1 VGKKFKE
8 ALTKVS
14 KPEYSLEEAS
24 VLVKEAAFAKFDEAV
39 EIALSLGVDPKRAD
53 QMVRGT
59 TVLPHGTGKNIRIL
73 VIAKGEKEQ
82 EAREAGADFVGS
94 DDLLQK
100 IQDGWL
106 GFDSM
111 IATPDMMGAVGKM
124 GKVLGPRGL
133 MPNPKTG
140 TVTFEVGKAIHEIR
154 KGRVEYKV
162 DKAGNVHVPI
172 GKVSFQSQ
180 QLTDNARTVFD
191 SIMKAKPSSSKG
203 KYVKSATLS
212 STMGPGIRID
222 SVGLAKKL
230 GELLI

>member
-1 VGKKFKE
+1 MGKKIRE

-14 KPEYSLEEAS
+14 KPLYSLEEAS
-24 VLVKEAAFAKFDEAV
+24 ALVKEAAFAKFDESV

-59 TVLPHGTGKNIRIL
+59 TVLPHGTGKKVRIL

-82 EAREAGADFVGS
+82 EAREAGADFVG
-94 DDLLQK
+94 DEDLLQK

-106 GFDSM
+106 EFDSM
-111 IATPDMMGAVGKM
+111 IATPDMMGAVGRM

-140 TVTFEVGKAIHEIR
+140 TVTFEVGKAIEEIR

-162 DKAGNVHVPI
+162 DKAGNVHVAV
-172 GKVSFQSQ
+172 GKVSFESQ
-180 QLTDNARTVFD
+180 QIIDNARTVFD

-212 STMGPGIRID
+212 STMGPGIRLD
-222 SVGLAKKL
+222 SVGLAKQV
-230 GELLI
+230 G

>member
-1 VGKKFKE
+1 MGKNFE
-8 ALTKVS
+8 SALAKITKS
-14 KPEYSLEEAS
+14 LYSLDEAS
-24 VLVKEAAFAKFDEAV
+24 DLVKQIAFAKFDETV
-39 EIALSLGVDPKRAD
+39 EMSLNLGVDPKRAD

-59 TVLPHGTGKNIRIL
+59 TVLPHGTGKKVRIV

-82 EAREAGADFVGS
+82 EAREAGADFVGG

-106 GFDSM
+106 EFDSM
-111 IATPDMMGAVGKM
+111 IATPDMMGAVGRM

-140 TVTFEVGKAIHEIR
+140 TVTFEVGKAIQDIR
-154 KGRVEYKV
+154 RGRVEYKV

-172 GKVSFQSQ
+172 GKVSFQGQ
-180 QLTDNARTVFD
+180 QIKENAQTVFD
-191 SIMKAKPSSSKG
+191 SLLKAKPSSSKG

-212 STMGPGIRID
+212 STMGPGIRLD
-222 SVGLAKKL
+222 SVAIAKQVS
-230 GELLI
+230 

>member
-1 VGKKFKE
+1 MGKKFKE
-8 ALTKVS
+8 SVKKVT

-24 VLVKEAAFAKFDEAV
+24 ALVKETAFAKFDESV
-39 EIALSLGVDPKRAD
+39 EMALSLGVDPKRAD

-59 TVLPHGTGKNIRIL
+59 TVLPHGTGKKTRIL

-82 EAREAGADFVGS
+82 EAREAGADFAGNE
-94 DDLLQK
+94 DLLQK

-106 GFDSM
+106 DFDSM
-111 IATPDMMGAVGKM
+111 IATPDMMGAVGKL

-140 TVTFEVGKAIHEIR
+140 TVTFEVGKAIQEIR

-172 GKVSFQSQ
+172 GKVSFQAQ
-180 QLTDNARTVFD
+180 QISDNAKTVFD
-191 SIMKAKPSSSKG
+191 SILKAKPSSSKG

-212 STMGPGIRID
+212 STMGPGIRLD
-222 SVGLAKKL
+222 SVALAKQV
-230 GELLI
+230 G

>member
-1 VGKKFKE
+1 VGKKFDA
-8 ALTKVS
+8 ALAQVTKS
-14 KPEYSLEEAS
+14 LYSLDEAS
-24 VLVKEAAFAKFDEAV
+24 ELVKQTAFAKFDETV
-39 EIALSLGVDPKRAD
+39 EMSLCLGVDPKRAD

-59 TVLPHGTGKNIRIL
+59 TVLPHGTGKKIRIL

-82 EAREAGADFVGS
+82 EAREAGADYVGG

-106 GFDSM
+106 DFDSM
-111 IATPDMMGAVGKM
+111 IATPDMMGAVGRM

-140 TVTFEVGKAIHEIR
+140 TVTFEVGKAIQEIR

-162 DKAGNVHVPI
+162 DKAGNIHVAV
-172 GKVSFQSQ
+172 GKVSFQGQ
-180 QLTDNARTVFD
+180 QIKDNAQAVFD
-191 SIMKAKPSSSKG
+191 SILKAKPSSSKG

-212 STMGPGIRID
+212 STMGPGIHLD
-222 SVGLAKKL
+222 SVAIAKQV
-230 GELLI
+230 G

>member
-1 VGKKFKE
+1 MGKKFE
-8 ALTKVS
+8 SALAKVTKAL
-14 KPEYSLEEAS
+14 YSLDEAS
-24 VLVKEAAFAKFDEAV
+24 DLVKQTAFAKFDETV
-39 EIALSLGVDPKRAD
+39 EMSLCLGVDPKRAD

-59 TVLPHGTGKNIRIL
+59 TILPHGTGKKIRIL

-82 EAREAGADFVGS
+82 EAREAGADYVGG

-106 GFDSM
+106 DFDSM
-111 IATPDMMGAVGKM
+111 IATPDMMGAVGRL

-140 TVTFEVGKAIHEIR
+140 TVTFDVGKAILEIR

-162 DKAGNVHVPI
+162 DKAGNIHVPI
-172 GKVSFQSQ
+172 GKVSFQEQ
-180 QLTDNARTVFD
+180 QIKENAQAVFD
-191 SIMKAKPSSSKG
+191 SILRAKPSSSKG

-212 STMGPGIRID
+212 STMGPGIHLD
-222 SVGLAKKL
+222 SIAIAKQVG
-230 GELLI
+230 

>member
-1 VGKKFKE
+1 VGKKFDV
-8 ALTKVS
+8 ALAKVTKS
-14 KPEYSLEEAS
+14 MYSLDEAS
-24 VLVKEAAFAKFDEAV
+24 ELVKQTAFAKFDETV
-39 EIALSLGVDPKRAD
+39 EMSLCLGVDPKRAD

-59 TVLPHGTGKNIRIL
+59 TVLPHGTGKKIRIL

-82 EAREAGADFVGS
+82 EAREAGADYVGG

-106 GFDSM
+106 DFDSM
-111 IATPDMMGAVGKM
+111 IATPDMMGAVGRM

-140 TVTFEVGKAIHEIR
+140 TVTFEVGKAIQEIR

-162 DKAGNVHVPI
+162 DKAGNIHVAV
-172 GKVSFQSQ
+172 GKVSFQGQ
-180 QLTDNARTVFD
+180 QIKDNAQAVFD
-191 SIMKAKPSSSKG
+191 SILKAKPSSSKG

-212 STMGPGIRID
+212 STMGPGIHLD
-222 SVGLAKKL
+222 SVAIAKQV
-230 GELLI
+230 G

>member
-1 VGKKFKE
+1 MGTVGKKFTE
-8 ALTKVS
+8 ALAKVS

-24 VLVKEAAFAKFDEAV
+24 VLLKEVSFAKFDEAV
-39 EIALSLGVDPKRAD
+39 EIALCLGVDPKRAD

-59 TVLPHGTGKNIRIL
+59 TVLPHGTGKKIRIV

-82 EAREAGADFVGS
+82 EAREAGADFAGS

-106 GFDSM
+106 EFDSM

-140 TVTFEVGKAIHEIR
+140 TVTFEVGKAVQEIR
-154 KGRVEYKV
+154 KGRVEYRV
-162 DKAGNVHVPI
+162 DKAGNVHVPV

-180 QLTDNARTVFD
+180 QIADNVRTVFD
-191 SIMKAKPSSSKG
+191 SILKAKPSSSKG

-212 STMGPGIRID
+212 STMGPAIRLD
-222 SVGLAKKL
+222 SVGLAKQV
-230 GELLI
+230 G

>member
-1 VGKKFKE
+1 VGKKFE
-8 ALTKVS
+8 LALAKVTKAL
-14 KPEYSLEEAS
+14 YSLDEAS
-24 VLVKEAAFAKFDEAV
+24 DLVKQTAFAKFDETV
-39 EIALSLGVDPKRAD
+39 EMSLCLGVDPKRAD

-59 TVLPHGTGKNIRIL
+59 TILPHGTGKKIRIL

-82 EAREAGADFVGS
+82 EAREAGADYVGG

-106 GFDSM
+106 DFDSM
-111 IATPDMMGAVGKM
+111 IATPDTMGAVGRL

-140 TVTFEVGKAIHEIR
+140 TVTFEVGKAIQEIR

-162 DKAGNVHVPI
+162 DKAGNIHVPV
-172 GKVSFQSQ
+172 GKVSFQEQ
-180 QLTDNARTVFD
+180 QIKENAQAVFD
-191 SIMKAKPSSSKG
+191 SILKAKPSSSKG

-212 STMGPGIRID
+212 STMGPGIHLD
-222 SVGLAKKL
+222 SVAIAKQV
-230 GELLI
+230 G

>member
-1 VGKKFKE
+1 MGKKIRE

-14 KPEYSLEEAS
+14 KPLYSLEEAS
-24 VLVKEAAFAKFDEAV
+24 ALVKEAAFAKFDESV

-59 TVLPHGTGKNIRIL
+59 TVLPHGTGKKVRIL

-82 EAREAGADFVGS
+82 EAREAGADFVGN

-106 GFDSM
+106 EFDSM
-111 IATPDMMGAVGKM
+111 IATPDMMGAVGRM

-140 TVTFEVGKAIHEIR
+140 TVTFEVGKAIEEIR

-162 DKAGNVHVPI
+162 DKAGNVHVAV
-172 GKVSFQSQ
+172 GKVSFESQ
-180 QLTDNARTVFD
+180 QIIDNARTVFD

-212 STMGPGIRID
+212 STMGPGIRLD
-222 SVGLAKKL
+222 SVGLAKQV
-230 GELLI
+230 G

>member
-1 VGKKFKE
+1 VGKKFDS
-8 ALTKVS
+8 ALAKVTKS
-14 KPEYSLEEAS
+14 LYSLDEAS
-24 VLVKEAAFAKFDEAV
+24 ELVKQTAFAKFDETV
-39 EIALSLGVDPKRAD
+39 EMSLCLGVDPKRAD

-59 TVLPHGTGKNIRIL
+59 TVLPHGTGKKIRIL

-82 EAREAGADFVGS
+82 EAREAGADYVGG

-106 GFDSM
+106 DFDSV
-111 IATPDMMGAVGKM
+111 IATPDMMGAVGRM

-140 TVTFEVGKAIHEIR
+140 TVTFEVGKAIQEIR

-162 DKAGNVHVPI
+162 DKAGNIHVAV
-172 GKVSFQSQ
+172 GKVSFQGQ
-180 QLTDNARTVFD
+180 QIKDNAQAVFD
-191 SIMKAKPSSSKG
+191 SILKAKPSSSKG

-212 STMGPGIRID
+212 STMGPGIHLD
-222 SVGLAKKL
+222 SAAIAKQVG
-230 GELLI
+230 

>member
-1 VGKKFKE
+1 MGNKFKE
-8 ALTKVS
+8 AVAKVK
-14 KPEYSLEEAS
+14 KPLYSLEEAS
-24 VLVKEAAFAKFDEAV
+24 VLIKEAAFAKFDETV

-59 TVLPHGTGKNIRIL
+59 TVLPHGTGKQVRIL

-82 EAREAGADFVGS
+82 EAKEAGADFVGS

-111 IATPDMMGAVGKM
+111 IATPDMMGAVGKL

-140 TVTFEVGKAIHEIR
+140 TVTFEVGKAIQEIR
-154 KGRVEYKV
+154 RGRVEYKV
-162 DKAGNVHVPI
+162 DKAGNVHVPV

-180 QLTDNARTVFD
+180 QITDNARTVFD
-191 SIMKAKPSSSKG
+191 SILKAKPSSSKG

-212 STMGPGIRID
+212 STMGPGIHLD
-222 SVGLAKKL
+222 SVGLAKQV
-230 GELLI
+230 G

>member
-1 VGKKFKE
+1 MGKKFKE
-8 ALTKVS
+8 SLARVS

-24 VLVKEAAFAKFDEAV
+24 ALVKEAAFAKFDESV

-59 TVLPHGTGKNIRIL
+59 TVLPHGTGKKIRIL
-73 VIAKGEKEQ
+73 VVAKGEKEQ
-82 EAREAGADFVGS
+82 EAREAGADFAGS

-100 IQDGWL
+100 IQGGWL
-106 GFDSM
+106 DFDSM
-111 IATPDMMGAVGKM
+111 IATPDMMGAVGKL

-140 TVTFEVGKAIHEIR
+140 TVTFEVGKAVQEIR

-162 DKAGNVHVPI
+162 DKAGNVHVPV

-180 QLTDNARTVFD
+180 QLTDNVRTVFD
-191 SIMKAKPSSSKG
+191 SILKAKPSSSKG

-212 STMGPGIRID
+212 STMGPGIRVD
-222 SVGLAKKL
+222 AAGLAKQV
-230 GELLI
+230 G